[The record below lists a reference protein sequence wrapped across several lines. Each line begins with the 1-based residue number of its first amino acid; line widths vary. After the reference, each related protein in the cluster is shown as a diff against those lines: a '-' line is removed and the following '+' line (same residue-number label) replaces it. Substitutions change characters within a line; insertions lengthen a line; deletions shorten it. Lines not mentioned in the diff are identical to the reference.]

1 VAEQQWIEEIVLM
14 NHADDPF
21 EVELHIE
28 VGTDFADLFEIKDDE
43 PRPREIHHQPRE
55 GELVLSYRNAGFH
68 RETQIATD
76 ASCDVGPGGFR
87 AHISLGP
94 REDSSLSFELR
105 PGFEPASTAVRATAG
120 GRRFES
126 SRAHLRRNLE
136 DWMNE
141 APRLDTDWDE
151 LSHLYVRSLADLA
164 ALRFYPDVLPEAALP
179 AAGLPWF
186 MALFGRDSLITSYQT
201 LPFIPAVARTTLIAL
216 ADLQAEERNDFRDAE
231 PGKILHELRF
241 GELTV
246 LGERPHSPYYG
257 SADATPLFLILLDE
271 YERWTGDGDLVREL
285 EPNARAALDWIDDYG
300 DLDGD
305 GYVEYQTRNPFSGLE
320 NQCWKDSNN
329 SILFHDGKKAHGPIA
344 TCEIQGYVYDA
355 KRRCARLA
363 AQFWDD
369 PALAERLERETANLR
384 QRFHED
390 FFLDDRGCYALA
402 LDGEKRKVDS
412 STSNMGHLLW
422 SGIANEGPAAQVA
435 AHLMGENMFSGWG
448 VRTMAVGD
456 LGYNPVEYHNGTVWP
471 HDTSL
476 VAHGLARYGYRDDA
490 ARLTLATV
498 EAASHFAYRLP
509 EVFAGYA
516 RAVTGFPVQY
526 PTASSPQAWASGAPL
541 LMLRVVLGLE
551 PAGDQLAAE
560 PVLPEGIGQV
570 ELHGVRGRWT
580 RRPGELTGRNADLS
594 RPARRDA

>member
-1 VAEQQWIEEIVLM
+1 MPRAINLDVGAATSYHHAVSDATYSVFDGNTFVTSDARGDLVAAPHRLHGFFAKDTRFLSHWRLTVNGTPLDSLSVADVDYFAAQFFLIPPTGSIHENPRFSLMRRRLVAEQQWIEEIVLM

-76 ASCDVGPGGFR
+76 ASCDVVPGGFR

-216 ADLQAEERNDFRDAE
+216 ADL
-231 PGKILHELRF
+231 
-241 GELTV
+241 
-246 LGERPHSPYYG
+246 
-257 SADATPLFLILLDE
+257 
-271 YERWTGDGDLVREL
+271 
-285 EPNARAALDWIDDYG
+285 
-300 DLDGD
+300 
-305 GYVEYQTRNPFSGLE
+305 
-320 NQCWKDSNN
+320 
-329 SILFHDGKKAHGPIA
+329 
-344 TCEIQGYVYDA
+344 
-355 KRRCARLA
+355 
-363 AQFWDD
+363 
-369 PALAERLERETANLR
+369 
-384 QRFHED
+384 
-390 FFLDDRGCYALA
+390 
-402 LDGEKRKVDS
+402 
-412 STSNMGHLLW
+412 
-422 SGIANEGPAAQVA
+422 
-435 AHLMGENMFSGWG
+435 
-448 VRTMAVGD
+448 
-456 LGYNPVEYHNGTVWP
+456 
-471 HDTSL
+471 
-476 VAHGLARYGYRDDA
+476 
-490 ARLTLATV
+490 
-498 EAASHFAYRLP
+498 
-509 EVFAGYA
+509 
-516 RAVTGFPVQY
+516 
-526 PTASSPQAWASGAPL
+526 
-541 LMLRVVLGLE
+541 
-551 PAGDQLAAE
+551 
-560 PVLPEGIGQV
+560 
-570 ELHGVRGRWT
+570 
-580 RRPGELTGRNADLS
+580 
-594 RPARRDA
+594 